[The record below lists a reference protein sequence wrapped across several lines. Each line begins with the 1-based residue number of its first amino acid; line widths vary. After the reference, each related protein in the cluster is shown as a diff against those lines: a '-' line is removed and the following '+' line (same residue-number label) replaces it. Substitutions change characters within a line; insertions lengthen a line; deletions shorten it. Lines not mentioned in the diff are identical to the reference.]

1 MDGEDGRSG
10 REVHYSTN
18 SSSGAVIREVSYIA
32 VKLRLG
38 GNVLSL
44 EKTDNG
50 YVLNL
55 DGISCEPPPNKLD
68 VRRIFLSNKQ
78 GKRVDALLKS
88 ENNPEISI
96 DGNLEIKVYST
107 GES

>member
-1 MDGEDGRSG
+1 
-10 REVHYSTN
+10 
-18 SSSGAVIREVSYIA
+18 
-32 VKLRLG
+32 
-38 GNVLSL
+38 
-44 EKTDNG
+44 
-50 YVLNL
+50 
-55 DGISCEPPPNKLD
+55 LD

-107 GES
+107 RES